1 MQFRTTRT
9 RLASAVTAVLAVTA
23 IGAGTLATAP
33 AVSAAPAQATAE
45 TGALPVFPTGAQV
58 LATGPSGFLTHDRFA
73 SDAAASTLLWTPYD
87 GGAPTPVAVP
97 DGGGWASAGGDV
109 LVVGDA
115 PSARDMRAVT
125 LRNMADPA
133 APGVT
138 FDLSSLNASYVTV
151 LGPTSVLA
159 QVQKGDGEAELLV
172 VTRNGAALDTAPVT
186 GLPAHAQHFWS
197 DAPIV
202 NGQVLVG
209 HMASKSD
216 PMAGGRS
223 VIDIASG
230 TVVLT
235 YGADEGGIDF
245 SHLLF
250 SESYVGWYERA
261 GTAITL
267 TTISRGQDPKRT
279 TKLLSAAE
287 TDLTALAGDWLILG
301 NPSAGVRAYSLSSGD
316 SRPVTNGSGTTGLA
330 AEGDDTSVVSGERPD
345 GTRGL
350 FRLGNAENG
359 DLAVTK
365 IADMELGVPLAVV
378 GSHVPATVDL
388 DQSGGKVALGWT
400 LSRPDATMVVTLTHI
415 ATGKVFR
422 QHLGPVTDGTSRFSF
437 DWSGEVFGADAPH
450 DDDAPNG
457 AYTVAMEATQV
468 DAIGETVR
476 DTRRMELT
484 RTPNPHDFTDNGST
498 DVLARDASGVLWRD
512 DLRDRP
518 VGGQT
523 KTAQR
528 ARIGSGWN
536 TYKHIEAVGNIA
548 GAAQGDLVGVDG
560 SGVLWHYLGKG
571 DGTFTA
577 RRQVGGG
584 WQVYNKI
591 TGGSDL
597 NADGRADLVATD
609 TSGVL
614 WFYAGTGD
622 AAQPYK
628 KRVSLGGG
636 WQVYNQITAVGDI
649 AGASGGDLVARDKDG
664 VLWLYLGKGDGTFT
678 ARRQIGGGWQ
688 AYSQL
693 VGAGDV
699 DSDGRPDLIA
709 YGAGGT
715 YVYKATGSVTTPF
728 APRASTD
735 LYAGEGTKFTNIS

>member
-23 IGAGTLATAP
+23 LGAGALATAP
-33 AVSAAPAQATAE
+33 AVSAAPAQAVAQ

-73 SDAAASTLLWTPYD
+73 SGSSASALLWTPYD

-133 APGVT
+133 APAVT
-138 FDLSSLNASYVTV
+138 IDLSSLNASYVTV

-172 VTRNGAALDTAPVT
+172 VTRNGAALDTEPVT
-186 GLPAHAQHFWS
+186 GLPARAQHFWS

-202 NGQVLVG
+202 NGQLLVG

-223 VIDIASG
+223 VIDIASKS
-230 TVVLT
+230 VVLT
-235 YGADEGGIDF
+235 YGAAEGGIDF

-267 TTISRGQDPKRT
+267 TTVSRGQDPKRT
-279 TKLLSAAE
+279 TKILSAAE

-301 NPSAGVRAYSLSSGD
+301 NPAAGVRAYSLSSGD

-365 IADMELGVPLAVV
+365 VADMELGVPLTVV
-378 GSHVPATVDL
+378 RSHVPTTVNL
-388 DQSGGKVALGWT
+388 DKTGGKVALGWT
-400 LSRPDATMVVTLTHI
+400 LSRPDATMDVTLTHI

-422 QHLGPVTDGTSRFSF
+422 RHLEPVTDGTSRFSF
-437 DWSGEVFGADAPH
+437 DWAGEVFGTDAPH
-450 DDDAPNG
+450 TDDAPNG
-457 AYTVAMEATQV
+457 TYTVAMEATQV
-468 DAIGETVR
+468 DVIGESVR
-476 DTRRMELT
+476 DTRRMELS
-484 RTPNPHDFTDNGST
+484 RTPNPHDYTNNGST
-498 DVLARDASGVLWRD
+498 DVLARDAAGVLWRD

-518 VGGQT
+518 VNGQV

-528 ARIGSGWN
+528 SRIGSGWN
-536 TYKHIEAVGNIA
+536 TYKQIEAVGNIG
-548 GAAQGDLVGVDG
+548 GAAHGDLIGLDG
-560 SGVLWHYLGKG
+560 SGVLWSYLGKG
-571 DGTFTA
+571 DGTFTSRA
-577 RRQVGGG
+577 RVGGG
-584 WQVYNKI
+584 WGGYNKI

-597 NADGRADLVATD
+597 NGDGRSDLLATD

-614 WFYAGTGD
+614 WFYKGTGNWS
-622 AAQPYK
+622 APFAP
-628 KRVSLGGG
+628 RVRIGAG
-636 WQVYNQITAVGDI
+636 WGTYNQITATGNI
-649 AGASGGDLVARDKDG
+649 AGAAAGDLVARDKDG
-664 VLWLYLGKGDGTFT
+664 VLWLYLGKGDGTFAPRT
-678 ARRQIGGGWQ
+678 RIGGGWN
-688 AYSQL
+688 AFSQL
-693 VGAGDV
+693 VGAGDL
-699 DSDGRPDLIA
+699 DNDGRPDLIA
-709 YGAGGT
+709 YGAAGT
-715 YVYKATGSVTTPF
+715 YVYRSTGSWSSVFTRQTT
-728 APRASTD
+728 S
-735 LYAGEGTKFTNIS
+735 LYTGEGTKFTNVS